1 MRIIILSDMPQTQRG
16 SWFLHYREKMGKD
29 LIEGIKA
36 TLYEIWHTKERIR
49 EIRKERAVPKHLRS
63 YLRKL
68 DTQLNKMRYVAVYY
82 MKYSSIE
89 NIELLGERSAMP
101 LHT

>member
-1 MRIIILSDMPQTQRG
+1 MRYG
-16 SWFLHYREKMGKD
+16 
-29 LIEGIKA
+29 
-36 TLYEIWHTKERIR
+36 TKERIR
-49 EIRKERAVPKHLRS
+49 EIRKEGKEVPKHLRS
-63 YLRKL
+63 YLRRL
-68 DTQLNKMRYVAVYY
+68 DTLLNKMRYVAVYY